1 MKRVIPF
8 LALYLMAALSAG
20 CGSSTP
26 RMLQSVTASPATADA
41 KDFANGR
48 VKFTATGNYNQPPM
62 TVTPLPVTAWSVN
75 PTTIA
80 TIDANGV
87 AECLPGQVGLVKIEV
102 AIAGDGPL
110 MNVAQLTCP

>member
-1 MKRVIPF
+1 MKDVIPF
-8 LALYLMAALSAG
+8 FILCLMVLATG

-26 RMLQSVTASPATADA
+26 RTLQSMTASPVTADA

-48 VKFTATGNYNQPPM
+48 VKFTATGTYNQPPT

-87 AECLPGQVGLVKIEV
+87 AECLPGQVGTVKIEI